1 MHLSSTHR
9 VSIINET
16 SSVIHGEEDTP
27 LHLQCPFSVI
37 NTVMKRN
44 GRFVKEDRFGALVY
58 SIIPKK
64 EDHNSTF
71 SCETYTDA
79 GRRRTK
85 NTATLDIRCKFTYRL
100 FIILV

>member
-9 VSIINET
+9 VSIINDTT
-16 SSVIHGEEDTP
+16 SIIHGEVGKP
-27 LHLQCPFSVI
+27 MHLQCPFSVI
-37 NTVMKRN
+37 KTVLKRN
-44 GRFVKEDRFGALVY
+44 GIFVKEDRFGALVY

-71 SCETYTDA
+71 SCETYTAA

-85 NTATLDIRCKFTYRL
+85 NTATLDIRCKFT
-100 FIILV
+100 